1 MYLSVLWKADLI
13 VQTIPLIMSLV
24 SVYGLEIVQLA
35 TLEECVTKYAATTV
49 AMVVS
54 DSRASL
60 KMVELW
66 GNLENFAMNLVILD
80 RKFVVI
86 KIPEIV
92 SVNRT

>member
-1 MYLSVLWKADLI
+1 
-13 VQTIPLIMSLV
+13 
-24 SVYGLEIVQLA
+24 
-35 TLEECVTKYAATTV
+35 
-49 AMVVS
+49 MVVS